1 MIIRRKER
9 DFVTVVRGNLDFRIC
24 EKSPSGS
31 YAEGETD
38 RSEAWL
44 MLGFST
50 DAKRAQALS
59 ALDPAAEIAKVRDA
73 YSKLFE
79 NLYIHT
85 PDAHLDEAFMHAYL
99 NLSYAWAYP
108 LGWIECIQHWPT
120 MFHMEQTGAE
130 EWAGRAART
139 RDTLLSQLA
148 FMTENGCIIEIHLNH
163 TARRDWGGDNHFF
176 FREAL
181 HYIRM
186 TGDLDFAR
194 RIEPYM
200 EKILTQTFGEYDAVG
215 TGVLAWHTQIGN
227 QEDFESTPGH
237 GAAPGSVGIQ
247 MLRELSALYGI
258 LAEAGD
264 GDVTLYWEKAEKYAD
279 WSEYALKQWKKHI
292 WRKDLGRSIW
302 FKDDYGVEHL
312 DTMYHGICYPILFD
326 QVDSFDAQSSLDHL
340 QHRMTGPE
348 GEVFQSNHFGDHA
361 YEAVPMWGM
370 QAGSDMQPFA
380 TAAYARVGKPEQAI
394 RPLQFVAD
402 RVCGPYQRGSFP
414 ETANEKRFGYFSPS
428 AGVFAQ
434 GVIESI
440 FGLDRDQI
448 NQTLTVS
455 PCFPQSWDH
464 AEICLSTLTMQYR
477 KAEHGFTLTLHSD
490 IPERK
495 ILRWRTELLKSATV
509 AVTAVPMDF
518 TVTCPPLAVCGEKLS
533 LTVQGAELV
542 GMMDRCGVFDETGA
556 VRADLLDAYHSYGD
570 FGLVNFARRTFA
582 VQVRQAGVT
591 VTVPVSVTVLP
602 RYLFRAVWSAEDRA
616 IRLHVTNRSTRD
628 MATTL
633 RLISG
638 GIATK
643 APLTVPAGGEA
654 DTLIPFAGM
663 PVPGRNRAQ
672 LCIPGVWSRE
682 ITFDAPLDNTPEKLS
697 CRRRCVF
704 PMRRGGTW
712 HTSLTMAVPS
722 STRMYSCNPYR
733 IPLRWMD

>member
-99 NLSYAWAYP
+99 NLSYAWVYP

-237 GAAPGSVGIQ
+237 GAAEGAFRLVWHTGRGGGRRRDPVLGEGGKICRLVGVRPET
-247 MLRELSALYGI
+247 MEKAY
-258 LAEAGD
+258 LAE
-264 GDVTLYWEKAEKYAD
+264 
-279 WSEYALKQWKKHI
+279 
-292 WRKDLGRSIW
+292 
-302 FKDDYGVEHL
+302 
-312 DTMYHGICYPILFD
+312 
-326 QVDSFDAQSSLDHL
+326 
-340 QHRMTGPE
+340 
-348 GEVFQSNHFGDHA
+348 
-361 YEAVPMWGM
+361 
-370 QAGSDMQPFA
+370 GSG
-380 TAAYARVGKPEQAI
+380 T
-394 RPLQFVAD
+394 
-402 RVCGPYQRGSFP
+402 
-414 ETANEKRFGYFSPS
+414 
-428 AGVFAQ
+428 
-434 GVIESI
+434 
-440 FGLDRDQI
+440 
-448 NQTLTVS
+448 
-455 PCFPQSWDH
+455 
-464 AEICLSTLTMQYR
+464 QY
-477 KAEHGFTLTLHSD
+477 
-490 IPERK
+490 
-495 ILRWRTELLKSATV
+495 
-509 AVTAVPMDF
+509 M
-518 TVTCPPLAVCGEKLS
+518 
-533 LTVQGAELV
+533 VQGRLWRGTSGYDV
-542 GMMDRCGVFDETGA
+542 SWH
-556 VRADLLDAYHSYGD
+556 LLPD
-570 FGLVNFARRTFA
+570 
-582 VQVRQAGVT
+582 
-591 VTVPVSVTVLP
+591 SV
-602 RYLFRAVWSAEDRA
+602 
-616 IRLHVTNRSTRD
+616 
-628 MATTL
+628 
-633 RLISG
+633 
-638 GIATK
+638 
-643 APLTVPAGGEA
+643 
-654 DTLIPFAGM
+654 
-663 PVPGRNRAQ
+663 
-672 LCIPGVWSRE
+672 
-682 ITFDAPLDNTPEKLS
+682 
-697 CRRRCVF
+697 
-704 PMRRGGTW
+704 
-712 HTSLTMAVPS
+712 
-722 STRMYSCNPYR
+722 
-733 IPLRWMD
+733 